1 MLLKLKK
8 PASSNMY
15 RKMEDFSFIQ
25 QIVSSKTG
33 EVLGLAAVNYKKSD
47 MRDLIGLS
55 MLSVNESFLI

>member
-33 EVLGLAAVNYKKSD
+33 EVLGLAAINYKKATCG
-47 MRDLIGLS
+47 ILS
-55 MLSVNESFLI
+55 GCQCFQSMKAF